1 MDFLTLIQGVMDWI
15 AVVVAIVATQGFKY
29 FLPSPSIEKT
39 TEVIPGHIGT
49 RFLPFVPIAVGLAVV
64 FLRWKLAG
72 GTEGL
77 DPVFVRGIMSG
88 IAAGHFYKAWK
99 VTIIGT

>member
-15 AVVVAIVATQGFKY
+15 AVVVAIVVTQGYKY
-29 FLPSPSIEKT
+29 LIPSPSIGTSPET
-39 TEVIPGHIGT
+39 IPGHLGT
-49 RFLPFVPIAVGLAVV
+49 RMLPFIPIVVGLVVV

-72 GTEGL
+72 GKESL

-88 IAAGHFYKAWK
+88 IAAGHFYKTWK
-99 VTIIGT
+99 VSIIGT

>member
-15 AVVVAIVATQGFKY
+15 AVVVAIVATQGYKY
-29 FLPSPSIEKT
+29 LMPSPSVEKT
-39 TEVIPGHIGT
+39 TEVIPGHLGT
-49 RFLPFVPIAVGLAVV
+49 RFLPFVPIVIGLAVV

-72 GTEGL
+72 GKEGL
-77 DPVFVRGIMSG
+77 DPVFVRGIISG

>member
-15 AVVVAIVATQGFKY
+15 AVVVAIVFTQGFKY
-29 FLPSPSIEKT
+29 LLPSPFMEKSMET
-39 TEVIPGHIGT
+39 IPGHLGT
-49 RFLPFVPIAVGLAVV
+49 RLLPFVPIIVGLAVV

-72 GTEGL
+72 GKETL

-88 IAAGHFYKAWK
+88 IAAGHFYKTWK
-99 VTIIGT
+99 VSIIGS